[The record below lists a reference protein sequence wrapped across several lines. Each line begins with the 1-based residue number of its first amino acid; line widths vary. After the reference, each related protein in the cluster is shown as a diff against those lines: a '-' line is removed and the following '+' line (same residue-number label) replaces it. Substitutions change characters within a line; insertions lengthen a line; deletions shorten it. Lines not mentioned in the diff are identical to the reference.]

1 MRIEDLE
8 LTERGSRVRVT
19 ATVKWED
26 CERPVQQIYF
36 ETEDAFKENMTFC
49 NPHAFL
55 VGCILPAMRYGEKRI
70 AIDGEICP
78 RLLSGLKVAMGFI
91 RKWSNGEREVLE
103 IEAKP
108 FSNLRETNKNATAG
122 LFLSG
127 GIDSVATLYLNKQ
140 NYPEQHPLSVKKC
153 LLVHGFDIGGDTKKG
168 PQHDFFDL
176 AMTALSKI
184 AKEAHVPLIPVY
196 SNIKSLC
203 NEGGFWIHEFHGIAL
218 AAVAH
223 AMASGFNI
231 VYVASTY
238 DIPNLAP
245 WGSHPLLDPQYSS
258 YDLRIEHEGI
268 AFSRLAK
275 ARLIGDWDVA
285 LQNIRVCTKSEE
297 GTSSLNCGKCEKC
310 IRTMTALLSIGALD
324 RSNAF
329 PADDVSVK
337 LLSSVAIKSGYQAS
351 CYRELIEPLRQCG
364 RRDLAMTI
372 KYLLAKHPVYRLG
385 ESLKKRIKRFDR
397 RYLNNNIVRLKR
409 RILHQEI

>member
-1 MRIEDLE
+1 MRIEDLR
-8 LTERGSRVRVT
+8 LLNHGNRVRAT

-36 ETEDAFKENMTFC
+36 ETEERFSDNMTFC

-55 VGCILPAMRYGEKRI
+55 VGCIMPAMRYGEKRVV
-70 AIDGEICP
+70 IDEEICP
-78 RLLSGLKVAMGFI
+78 QLLSGLKVAMGFI
-91 RKWSNGEREVLE
+91 RKWFNGERKYIE
-103 IEAKP
+103 IEAKQS
-108 FSNLRETNKNATAG
+108 SNLPEMNKSATAG

-127 GIDSVATLYLNKQ
+127 GIDSVAALRLNKQ
-140 NYPEQHPLSVKKC
+140 MYPEQHPLSVKKC
-153 LLVHGFDIGGDTKKG
+153 LLVHGFDIGGDTKRG
-168 PQHDFFDL
+168 SQHDFFDL
-176 AMTALSKI
+176 AMSAHSRI
-184 AKEAHVPLIPVY
+184 AKEAHVLLIPVY

-203 NEGGFWIHEFHGIAL
+203 NEGGFWIHEFHGAAL

-223 AMASGFNI
+223 AVASGFNL

-258 YDLRIEHEGI
+258 YDLRIEHDGI
-268 AFSRLAK
+268 AFSRLEK
-275 ARLIGDWDVA
+275 TRLIANWDVA

-329 PADDVSVK
+329 PANDISTK
-337 LLSSVAIKSGYQAS
+337 LLSSISIKSGYQAS

-364 RRDLAMTI
+364 RHDLARTI

-385 ESLKKRIKRFDR
+385 GNLAQRLKRFDKKH
-397 RYLNNNIVRLKR
+397 LNNNIVRLKR
-409 RILHQEI
+409 RIFHQEI